1 MGVACGLAGK
11 GETSRTGP
19 LIALSALY
27 FIFGFITCLND
38 VLVPQLKAVFELK
51 YAGAMLIQFSFFSAY
66 CVMSLPSDYIH
77 LLGVGG
83 HTLAQ
88 SARYVSFYWGG
99 AMLGRFAGSAVMR
112 LLAPPKVLAGNALAA
127 SVLVL
132 TAMAFGGKVSMGAI
146 LSVGFFNSIMFPTI
160 FTLAIKGLGQS
171 MGQASGILCM
181 AVVGGAVVPLAQGL
195 LADRYGIRLA
205 FVLPV
210 LCYAYIAFYGAAGH
224 LSARSEGVL

>member
-1 MGVACGLAGK
+1 MDGVGGLEPEGGAGFMGVACGLAGK
-11 GETSRTGP
+11 GESSRTGP

-51 YAGAMLIQFSFFSAY
+51 YA
-66 CVMSLPSDYIH
+66 
-77 LLGVGG
+77 
-83 HTLAQ
+83 
-88 SARYVSFYWGG
+88 G